1 MNYNPEYQFEE
12 FDLEKLDEYR
22 EMFYENDMEP
32 KITAAKNLMELILNI
47 QFLEPLAEHRKRNL
61 FILQLL

>member
-1 MNYNPEYQFEE
+1 MNYNQEYQFEE
-12 FDLEKLDEYR
+12 FDMEKLDEYR

-47 QFLEPLAEHRKRNL
+47 QFLEPLADHRNQTYL
-61 FILQLL
+61 F